1 MAVPALLLPV
11 DGQVHIHTGRFRPDL
26 LDFFQLNQVIHG
38 TGTIQN
44 IYRAVAVPLVKHII
58 DDGAQRRKAD
68 SSGDKQKILTLQGR
82 LHRK

>member
-11 DGQVHIHTGRFRPDL
+11 DGQVHIHAGRFRPDL

-38 TGTIQN
+38 TGTIKN
-44 IYRAVAVPLVKHII
+44 VYASVIFPLVKHII
-58 DDGAQRRKAD
+58 DDGAQGRKTD
-68 SSGDKQKILTLQGR
+68 SSGDEQKVLTLQGR